1 MTQVPTKM
9 AQEIKVKA
17 VGQIVLTA
25 SFWLTECRDLLRKL
39 LEPRPELRLPLLEVM
54 VHPWV
59 TVQGTAPLVPYSEQ
73 PIDEQMQDKV
83 GSLNIDYME
92 VIINIAQHL

>member
-1 MTQVPTKM
+1 MTPAPIKM
-9 AQEIKVKA
+9 AKEIKVKV

-39 LEPRPELRLPLLEVM
+39 LEPRPELRWPLQEVM

-83 GSLNIDYME
+83 GTLYIDYME
-92 VIINIAQHL
+92 VIKVVQHL

>member
-1 MTQVPTKM
+1 MILM
-9 AQEIKVKA
+9 
-17 VGQIVLTA
+17 A
-25 SFWLTECRDLLRKL
+25 SFCFTECRDLLRKL

-73 PIDEQMQDKV
+73 PIDEKLRDKV
-83 GSLNIDYME
+83 RNDSLR
-92 VIINIAQHL
+92 INASRH